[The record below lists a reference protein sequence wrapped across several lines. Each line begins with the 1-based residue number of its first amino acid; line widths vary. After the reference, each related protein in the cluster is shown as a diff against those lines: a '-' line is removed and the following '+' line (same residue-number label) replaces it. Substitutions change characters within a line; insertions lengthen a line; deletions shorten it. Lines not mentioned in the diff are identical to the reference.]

1 MKEVKEFI
9 PKENIQKELVKNFK
23 EELKNESF
31 KNLVSKLNVDQ
42 NLLLK
47 NRNNLLES
55 SIEYENCQ
63 KCPNLLACKNKIKGY
78 AYLPSIKED
87 ELLFCYK
94 ECKYNKKLREET
106 AYLKNIYI
114 FDEPKDIKEA
124 KIKNIYKD
132 DQNRFE
138 AIKYIFNFIKDYKEG
153 KINKGLYLYGNFGCG
168 KTYLISAMF
177 NELAHLNIQSA
188 IVFWPEFLRNIK
200 SMIGTSEFNENFE
213 KIKKVPLLLIDD
225 IGAEVVT
232 SFTRDEILA
241 PLMQY
246 RMSEHLPTFFTSNLD
261 INSLEKH
268 FSMTKDKVDEVKARR
283 IIERI
288 KQLTQRVEMI
298 SENLRK

>member
-1 MKEVKEFI
+1 MKELKEFV
-9 PKENIQKELVKNFK
+9 NKNDISNKLKNDFK
-23 EELKNESF
+23 EELKDEKF
-31 KNLVSKLNVDQ
+31 KRLVSKLNIVEE
-42 NLLLK
+42 NLYNYRNELK
-47 NRNNLLES
+47 EA
-55 SIEYENCQ
+55 SIEYDNCIN
-63 KCPNLLACKNKIKGY
+63 CPNILACKNKIKGY
-78 AYLPSIKED
+78 AYLPNIKEND
-87 ELLFCYK
+87 LTFCYK
-94 ECKYNKKLREET
+94 ECKYNRKIRKEN
-106 AYLKNIYI
+106 AYLDNIYI

-138 AIKYIFNFIKDYKEG
+138 AIKYILNYIKDYKKG
-153 KINKGLYLYGNFGCG
+153 NINKGLYLYGNFGCG

-177 NELAHLNIQSA
+177 NELASANIKSA

-200 SMIGTSEFNENFE
+200 SSIGTNEFSEKFE

-232 SFTRDEILA
+232 GFTRDEILGS
-241 PLMQY
+241 LMQY

-261 INSLEKH
+261 IDSLEKH
-268 FSMTKDKVDEVKARR
+268 FSVTKDKVDEIKARR

-288 KQLTQRVEMI
+288 KQLTVRVEMI